1 MIAESRPGSR
11 RWFGQGQLI
20 QFIPH
25 LAAGMVLTV
34 LPVFLPSYL
43 QIVMTKFLIF
53 ALFAIS
59 FDLIFGYA
67 GLLSLGHAA
76 YFGAGG
82 YAVAVL
88 MLHYGLN
95 SFWIGAPL
103 GLLSAALIAA
113 LFGLIVLR
121 VAGLYFLLLTFALG
135 QLLYSVAWN
144 WKWLNSPGMQGIAGL
159 SQPHLGFAIV
169 SWNDLNFYYFVLLL
183 FTLSYFVLRI
193 ITGSPFGHALV
204 GIRESESRMQAL
216 GYHTWLYKYL
226 AFVIAGT
233 FAGLAGILFAY
244 HNRMIAPG
252 HFGVTTS
259 FLPMAM
265 AIIGGSGTLFGPVI
279 GAAVLVFVE
288 YFASIITPERW
299 PLILGS
305 IFVFSIMYM
314 RGGIGVYLSRL
325 GKKVCC
331 LWGKR

>member
-1 MIAESRPGSR
+1 MAESRPEPR
-11 RWFGQGQLI
+11 RWFRHGQLI
-20 QFIPH
+20 QFIP
-25 LAAGMVLTV
+25 LLSAGIVLIV
-34 LPVFLPSYL
+34 LPVFLPSHL

-82 YAVAVL
+82 YTVAVL
-88 MLHYGLN
+88 MLRYDIN
-95 SFWIGAPL
+95 SFWIGVLL
-103 GLLSAALIAA
+103 GLFSAALVAA

-121 VAGLYFLLLTFALG
+121 VSGLYFLLLTFALG

-159 SQPHLGFAIV
+159 SFPDLGFLPV
-169 SWNDLNFYYFVLLL
+169 SWNNLNFYYFVLL
-183 FTLSYFVLRI
+183 FFALSYFILRK
-193 ITGSPFGHALV
+193 ITNSPFGHALV
-204 GIRESESRMQAL
+204 GIREGEARMQSL

-233 FAGLAGILFAY
+233 FAGLAGIFFAY

-279 GAAVLVFVE
+279 GAAMIVFVE
-288 YFASIITPERW
+288 YFASIVTPDRW

-305 IFVFSIMYM
+305 IFVLSIMYV
-314 RGGIGVYLSRL
+314 RDGIGVYLSRL
-325 GKKVCC
+325 GKKVSY
-331 LWGKR
+331 LWGKH